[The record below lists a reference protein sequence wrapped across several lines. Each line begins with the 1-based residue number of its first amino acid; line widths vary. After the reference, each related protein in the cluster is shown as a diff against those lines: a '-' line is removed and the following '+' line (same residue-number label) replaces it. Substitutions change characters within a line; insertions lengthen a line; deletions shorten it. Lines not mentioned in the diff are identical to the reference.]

1 MKRIKDFRNFAS
13 IASLGINESSG
24 YSEKSET
31 VDIIKKYISE
41 TNNKGGDKNLC
52 SKIADE
58 LINKFFKG
66 EPGKAL
72 TFFESYGIGSVP
84 MLDVYICVF
93 EKIGFLKDELTYR
106 GNPVNK
112 NLLKNTE
119 DYLQDE
125 KEFAESYMHI
135 KKTKRSSNLSD
146 DELNQILGRVKE
158 NLANEKVI
166 LEGVEKMDLSIQALL
181 NDDPSLINEKIEE
194 FFLECGGN
202 FISNYQNAAKFKRD
216 SPNIYKYL
224 ESKFGEGDTDL
235 ASTLGDVG
243 F

>member
-1 MKRIKDFRNFAS
+1 MKRIKDFKNFAS
-13 IASLGINESSG
+13 IPSTEISESNSYSDRNENL
-24 YSEKSET
+24 E
-31 VDIIKKYISE
+31 IIKTYISE
-41 TNNKGGDKNLC
+41 TNNKGGDKKLC

-58 LINKFFKG
+58 IINKSKG

-72 TFFESYGIGSVP
+72 NFFGSYGIGSVP
-84 MLDVYICVF
+84 MLDVYACVF

-112 NLLKNTE
+112 DLLKNTE

-125 KEFAESYMHI
+125 KEFEESYIHI
-135 KKTKRSSNLSD
+135 KKTKRSPNLSD

-158 NLANEKVI
+158 NIANEKVI
-166 LEGVEKMDLSIQALL
+166 LEGAEKMDLSIQALL

-202 FISNYQNAAKFKRD
+202 FISNYQNASKFKRD

-224 ESKFGEGDTDL
+224 ESNFGEGDTDL